1 MLDAN
6 VDWRFQSELHLETF
20 ISETIKPLLNLKQLA
35 RQYYLN
41 NQVCDLL
48 AVTQKQQLAIVELK
62 NMEDRYIIQQLTRYY
77 EAVREYQPFSE
88 KVNYQL
94 PIRLIAIAPQLHQH
108 NLIDQKYSQLTFELF
123 TFRILVTETDGF
135 YFELNDLDSK
145 QKVRLDIPKKFHSF
159 LCCNDGEISQLLSFQ
174 LSPPKSLRKL
184 TEELAS
190 EQQAY
195 ILAIRKQ
202 LLIFDERMIELGR
215 TTRTIYGLRKGDKNI
230 YQTKLCAEFMP
241 VMPGILRPRLLLR
254 LPYPKREFG
263 GAGRT
268 YKKEKVKG
276 LTWVEIRHEN
286 EWNPDSAIRLFF
298 YIGKSLNRYSYTCDL
313 STYSNFYRELR
324 NESESFHTL
333 DDLLALSLKEWKLK
347 FLS

>member
-6 VDWRFQSELHLETF
+6 INWRFQSELYLETF
-20 ISETIKPLLNLKQLA
+20 ISETIESLLNLKQLA

-48 AVTQKQQLAIVELK
+48 AVAQKQQLAIVELK
-62 NMEDRYIIQQLTRYY
+62 NTEDRYIIQQLTRYY
-77 EAVREYQPFSE
+77 EAVRKYQPFSE
-88 KVNYQL
+88 EVNYHL

-108 NLIDQKYSQLTFELF
+108 NLVDQKYSQLTFELF
-123 TFRILVTETDGF
+123 TFRILATGTDSF
-135 YFELNDLDSK
+135 CFELNDLDSK
-145 QKVRLDIPKKFHSF
+145 QKVRLNIPKKFHPL
-159 LCCNDGEISQLLSFQ
+159 LCCNNEETSQPSSFQ

-184 TEELAS
+184 IEELSS

-202 LLIFDERMIELGR
+202 LLIFDERMIESGK
-215 TTRTIYGLRKGDKNI
+215 TTRTIYGLRKGSKDI

-241 VMPGILRPRLLLR
+241 VMPGVLRPRLLLR

-268 YKKEKVKG
+268 YKEERVKG
-276 LTWVEIRHEN
+276 LTWVGIRHEN
-286 EWNPDSAIRLFF
+286 EWNPDSTVNLFF

-313 STYSNFYRELR
+313 SIYSNLYRELTG
-324 NESESFHTL
+324 ESELFHTL
-333 DDLLALSLKEWKLK
+333 DDLLALSLKEWKLN

>member
-6 VDWRFQSELHLETF
+6 IDWRFQSELYLENF
-20 ISETIKPLLNLKQLA
+20 VSETIEPLLNLKQLA

-48 AVTQKQQLAIVELK
+48 AVAQKQQLAIVELK

-88 KVNYQL
+88 EVNYQL

-123 TFRILVTETDGF
+123 TFRILAKGADSF
-135 YFELNDLDSK
+135 CFELNDLDSK
-145 QKVRLDIPKKFHSF
+145 QKVTLNIPKKFHPF
-159 LCCNDGEISQLLSFQ
+159 LCGNDEEISQPSFFQ
-174 LSPPKSLRKL
+174 LSPPKSLRIL
-184 TEELAS
+184 TEELSS
-190 EQQAY
+190 EQEAY
-195 ILAIRKQ
+195 ILAIRKK
-202 LLIFDERMIELGR
+202 LLVFDERMIEVGK
-215 TTRTIYGLRKGDKNI
+215 TTRTMYGMRKGDKDI

-241 VMPGILRPRLLLR
+241 TMPGDRRPRLLLR

-263 GAGRT
+263 GSGRT

-276 LTWVEIRHEN
+276 LAWVEIRHEN
-286 EWNPDSAIRLFF
+286 EWNRDSAIKLFF

-313 STYSNFYRELR
+313 STYSNLYRELTVK
-324 NESESFHTL
+324 SDSFHTL